1 MAKQTLMQRNSALT
15 HYVALGYTPAKSL
28 NCASCVCEDLP
39 GDAFGRLSGQSSELS
54 PPKMEQSFAPGRK
67 LRQNP
72 MEKSMLAVRN
82 PGRIA
87 GFWYLL
93 LILLGP
99 LRLIYI
105 PNKLFVA
112 GDAAATVNNI
122 ATHERL
128 FRLGI
133 ADDLLAA
140 LVLVFVTLAFYR
152 MFVTTSRSLAAL
164 VVIFGGIMP
173 AVLYLTGAGID
184 LGTINVIRGLPSLAT
199 FTVTQQHAIAMFL
212 LRMHDLQNTAAET
225 LWGAWMLPLGVL
237 VYRSRLLPR
246 FMGIWVFL
254 GGLAY
259 LVMSFTGVL
268 ASQYN
273 GRVFTLAQP
282 FTVAE
287 IALTLWLLIR
297 GSAQNG
303 SPDAYRADSSL

>member
-1 MAKQTLMQRNSALT
+1 
-15 HYVALGYTPAKSL
+15 
-28 NCASCVCEDLP
+28 
-39 GDAFGRLSGQSSELS
+39 
-54 PPKMEQSFAPGRK
+54 
-67 LRQNP
+67 
-72 MEKSMLAVRN
+72 MLALRN

-87 GFWYLL
+87 GFWYLM

-105 PNKLFVA
+105 PGKLFVA
-112 GDAAATVNNI
+112 GDATATVNNI
-122 ATHERL
+122 AAHERL

-152 MFVTTSRSLAAL
+152 LFVTTSRYLATL

-184 LGTINVIRGLPSLAT
+184 LGTINVVRGLPFLAT
-199 FTVTQQHAIAMFL
+199 FAVPQQHAIAMLL

-246 FMGIWVFL
+246 LIGIWVFL

-259 LVMSFTGVL
+259 LAMSFTGVL
-268 ASQYN
+268 APQYN
-273 GRVFTLAQP
+273 GQVFTLAQP
-282 FTVAE
+282 FTLAE
-287 IALTLWLLIR
+287 IGLTLWLLIR
-297 GSAQNG
+297 GSVLKG
-303 SPDAYRADSSL
+303 HPDADRAAKS